1 VVAVEDTVAVAVI
14 AIVVIAVLAKRI
26 AACRVKYF

>member
-26 AACRVKYF
+26 AAIAE

>member
-14 AIVVIAVLAKRI
+14 AIVVIVVLAKRI
-26 AACRVKYF
+26 AAIAE